1 MGKNITNKGKDINDG
16 IMVYVLAE
24 GDGTAQTLSYTDYDN
39 AVWIV
44 HSDTTH
50 AGRQMYW
57 LTRYDG
63 GGNVVHELS
72 LG

>member
-16 IMVYVLAE
+16 I
-24 GDGTAQTLSYTDYDN
+24 YDN

-44 HSDTTH
+44 YSDTTH
-50 AGRQMYW
+50 ARRQMYW

-63 GGNVVHELS
+63 GGNVVDELS